1 MQVSTVQANIETWL
15 RDRFGWSA
23 EIVGSVAIAKSIEQR
38 RAACNLPDPKSYF
51 QRLQASKEEQLELA
65 ECLIVPETWF
75 FRDEKLFDFLA
86 EHVRLQQRPMRF
98 LSIPCSTGE
107 EPYSIAMMLND
118 LGLRSTQFQ
127 IDAIDISPKNLLKAE
142 QGIYR
147 RNSFRSS
154 KLEFRD
160 RYFRRIDESYQL
172 SDSLQRSVN
181 FDQGNLLD
189 PSFLRGKT
197 YDIIL
202 CRNVLIYF
210 DQVSRT
216 KALRTIERLLEP
228 KGLLCLGGAES
239 IQAIDCNF
247 VSIRHP
253 ISFVYHKKARPTG
266 SAKQH
271 VQVPEASKRLS
282 IATAQKP
289 NVNSS
294 TKVQIVQSSSL
305 EIARQLANQG
315 NLGEAAE
322 ICESHLRQN
331 AADIEA
337 HVLLGQI
344 YQEQNLENQAVQHFQ
359 KAVYLEPNHYQALVH
374 LALLKEQQGE
384 ITKATILRQRLQRL
398 EQQN

>member
-38 RAACNLPDPKSYF
+38 RVACNLSDSKSYF

-75 FRDEKLFDFLA
+75 FRDEKLFDFLS
-86 EHVRLQQRPMRF
+86 EHVRSQQRPMRF

-107 EPYSIAMMLND
+107 EPYSIAMMLHD

-142 QGIYR
+142 QAIYR

-172 SDSLQRSVN
+172 SDLIQRSVN

-189 PSFLRGKT
+189 PGFLRGKT

-247 VSIRHP
+247 ASIRHP
-253 ISFVYHKKARPTG
+253 ISFVYHKKASPAG

-271 VQVPEASKRLS
+271 TQVEASKRLR
-282 IATAQKP
+282 IAKAQKP
-289 NVNSS
+289 NINSS
-294 TKVQIVQSSSL
+294 TKVQIVQSNSL

-315 NLGEAAE
+315 NLGEAVE
-322 ICESHLRQN
+322 ICERHLRQN
-331 AADIEA
+331 AVDVEA

-344 YQEQNLENQAVQHFQ
+344 YQEQNLEAQAVQHFQ
-359 KAVYLEPNHYQALVH
+359 KAVYLEPDHYQALVH

-384 ITKATILRQRLQRL
+384 TAKATILRQRLQRL